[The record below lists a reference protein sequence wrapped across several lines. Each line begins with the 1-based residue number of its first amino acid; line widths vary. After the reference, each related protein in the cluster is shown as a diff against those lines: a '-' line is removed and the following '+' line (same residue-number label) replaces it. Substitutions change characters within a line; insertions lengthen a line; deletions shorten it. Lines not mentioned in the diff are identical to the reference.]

1 MNISELS
8 IRNHVFTWML
18 MFGLIFFGAL
28 AYREMGV
35 SLNPDVDFPVANIYV
50 SHPGAAPEVIEKDVI
65 EPLESAVV
73 AVPGIKSLT
82 SNIRTGSGSISVEF
96 EIGEDI
102 DIAIQELN
110 SRISRARRSLPE
122 DLEPP
127 ALSKSNPEDSPILF
141 LAVKAGKLSARELM
155 MIIKE
160 RIQDPLSSV
169 AGVSEATVFG
179 YLEPMIRVDLDLK
192 KLKAFE
198 LTAEDVVQA
207 IQREHQ
213 ELPSGALTLG
223 EKEQALRVLGEVTS
237 AEELKKLQITRRGGG
252 PIYSKITLGQVATI
266 YEGTDEISRI
276 SRVNGETTATIGVR
290 KQRGSNAVEVADA
303 VKARIAE
310 LNKILPEG
318 TAIEVN
324 FDSTSFIREAVE
336 ELVVTIVLAAALT
349 SLVCWVFLGSW
360 IATFNI
366 ILAIPTSVIGSFI
379 VLKMMDFTLNTFTLL
394 GLSLAIGIVVDDA
407 IIVLENI
414 FRHRKTEKDPVRS
427 ALVGS
432 REITLAILAT
442 TAAVVA
448 IFLPI
453 AFIKGIVGRFIFQF
467 GVTISVAVLLSMVES
482 LTLAPMR
489 ISRFKGDGTRTTR
502 FGRGFEAAMEGL
514 GRAYG
519 RSLGHALRYRW
530 LYLGLSVLAFAGS
543 LYTIKLLKTEFAP
556 PLDEGRAF
564 VSIKTPEGSSL
575 EYTDARMKEVE
586 AAVQKLPFVQ
596 RYFSS
601 IGGFGGAG
609 RNNSGTMIVI
619 FGKPKERG
627 PEWSLAAIE
636 KSLRETVKSVP
647 GVQGFV
653 RASFSA
659 GIGGGGGQPVEFTV
673 KGPNDK
679 ELRAATKSLIAQL
692 EKTGLYVG
700 INADNLNAIPETHVV
715 PDREAALRYGV
726 DVATIASAL
735 NTMFSGTRA
744 GNYSQGGRRY
754 PIMVRLP
761 KETRNSIDVV
771 KSIEVRNNR
780 GQLVPLHAVVKI
792 ATEEGPLTIYREN
805 RQRGIVV
812 SSGLAP
818 EASQGAALERVRTEA
833 AKILPPGYFVDLTGS
848 SESFQES
855 FESFIIAL
863 ALGILVSYMVLAS
876 QFNSFIDPVTILMA
890 LPFSVSGA
898 LLALWGTGQSL
909 NMYSMIGLI
918 LLMGIAK
925 KNSILLVEFT
935 HQLRDQGYGLF
946 HAIQDAGRLRLRPI
960 LMTTLATV
968 VGAIPAAL
976 SLGPGSE
983 TRIPMA
989 MAVIGG
995 VFFSTPL
1002 TLYVVPI
1009 VYSLFSREEATAPTP
1024 LFAQEAPAEL

>member
-35 SLNPDVDFPVANIYV
+35 SLNPDVDFPVANIRV

-82 SNIRTGSGSISVEF
+82 SDIRTGSGSISVEF
-96 EIGEDI
+96 ELGEDI

-110 SRISRARRSLPE
+110 SRISRARRLLPE

-127 ALSKSNPEDSPILF
+127 VLSKSNPEDSPILY
-141 LAVKAGKLSARELM
+141 LAVKAGKLSPRELM
-155 MIIKE
+155 IMIKE

-169 AGVSEATVFG
+169 AGVSEASVFG

-192 KLKAFE
+192 KLKTYE
-198 LTAEDVVQA
+198 LTADDVIQA
-207 IQREHQ
+207 IEREHK

-223 EKEQALRVLGEVTS
+223 EKDQALRVLGEVGN
-237 AEELKKLQITRRGGG
+237 AEELKKVQITRRGGS
-252 PIYSKITLGQVATI
+252 PVYTSLTLGQVAHI

-276 SRVNGETTATIGVR
+276 SRVNGETTATIGIR
-290 KQRGSNAVEVADA
+290 KQRGSNAVEVADS

-324 FDSTSFIREAVE
+324 FDSTTFIRESVE

-349 SLVCWVFLGSW
+349 SLVCWLFLGSW

-366 ILAIPTSVIGSFI
+366 ILAIPTSIIGSFI
-379 VLKMMDFTLNTFTLL
+379 VLSLLDFTLNTFTLL

-414 FRHRKTEKDPVRS
+414 FRHRRTDKDPVRS
-427 ALVGS
+427 ALTGS

-489 ISRFKGDGTRTTR
+489 ISRFKGDGSRTTR
-502 FGRGFEAAMEGL
+502 FGRGFEAGMDWL

-519 RSLGHALRYRW
+519 RSLGHALRFRW
-530 LYLGLSVLAFAGS
+530 LYLGLSLLAFAGS

-556 PLDEGRAF
+556 ALDEGRAY
-564 VSIKTPEGSSL
+564 VSVKTPEGSSL

-586 AAVQKLPFVQ
+586 AAIQKLPFVQ

-601 IGGFGGAG
+601 IGGWGGGG
-609 RNNSGTMIVI
+609 RNNSATMIVI

-627 PEWSLAAIE
+627 PEWDLTEIE
-636 KSLRETVKSVP
+636 KSLREAVKSVP

-659 GIGGGGGQPVEFTV
+659 GIGGGRGQPVEFIV

-679 ELRAATKSLIAQL
+679 ELRAATKNLIEQL

-700 INADNLNAIPETHVV
+700 INADNLNAIPETHVI

-726 DVATIASAL
+726 DVATIAGAL

-780 GQLVPLHAVVKI
+780 GQMVPLHSVVKI
-792 ATEEGPLTIYREN
+792 VTEEGPLTIFRDN
-805 RQRGIVV
+805 RQRGIEV
-812 SSGLAP
+812 SAGLVP
-818 EASQGAALERVRTEA
+818 EASQGVALERVRTEA

-855 FESFIIAL
+855 FESFMIAL

-876 QFNSFIDPVTILMA
+876 QFNSFIDPITILMA

-1009 VYSLFSREEATAPTP
+1009 VYSLFTREEAKAEAP
-1024 LFAQEAPAEL
+1024 LFAHEASAEL

>member
-8 IRNHVFTWML
+8 IKNHVFTWML

-35 SLNPDVDFPVANIYV
+35 SLNPDVDFPVANISV

-65 EPLESAVV
+65 EPLEAAVV
-73 AVPGIKSLT
+73 AVPGIKTLT
-82 SNIRTGSGSISVEF
+82 SDIRTGSGNISVEF
-96 EIGEDI
+96 ELGQDI
-102 DIAIQELN
+102 DIAIQELQ
-110 SRISRARRSLPE
+110 SRISRAQQFLPKGL
-122 DLEPP
+122 DPP
-127 ALSKSNPEDSPILF
+127 ILSKSNPEDSPIMF
-141 LAVKAGKLSARELM
+141 LAVKAGKLSPRELM
-155 MIIKE
+155 ILIKE

-169 AGVSEATVFG
+169 VGVAEATVFG
-179 YLEPMIRVDLDLK
+179 YIEPMIRVDLDLN
-192 KLKAFE
+192 KLKTYE
-198 LTAEDVVQA
+198 LTADDVVQA
-207 IQREHQ
+207 IQREHN
-213 ELPSGALTLG
+213 ELPAGALTLG
-223 EKEQALRVLGEVTS
+223 EKEQALRVLGEVGS

-252 PIYSKITLGQVATI
+252 PIYTSLTLGQVANV
-266 YEGTDEISRI
+266 YEGTDEIRRI
-276 SRVNGETTATIGVR
+276 SRVNGEPTATIGIR

-303 VKARIAE
+303 VKVKIEE
-310 LNKILPEG
+310 LNKILPAG
-318 TAIEVN
+318 TGLEVN
-324 FDSTSFIREAVE
+324 FDSTSFIRESVE
-336 ELVVTIVLAAALT
+336 ELVVTIVLSAALT
-349 SLVCWVFLGSW
+349 SLVCWLFLGSW

-366 ILAIPTSVIGSFI
+366 ILAIPTSIIGSFI
-379 VLKMMDFTLNTFTLL
+379 VLKMLNFTLNTFTLL

-414 FRHRKTEKDPVRS
+414 FRHRRTDKDPVRS
-427 ALVGS
+427 ALTGS
-432 REITLAILAT
+432 KEITLAILAT

-467 GVTISVAVLLSMVES
+467 GVTISVAVLLSMIES

-489 ISRFKGDGTRTTR
+489 ISRFKGDGTRRTR
-502 FGRGFEAAMEGL
+502 FGKGFEAAMDWL
-514 GRAYG
+514 GRTYG
-519 RSLGHALRYRW
+519 RSLGHALRFRW
-530 LYLGLSVLAFAGS
+530 LYLTLSLLAFAGS
-543 LYTIKLLKTEFAP
+543 LYTIKILKTEFAP

-564 VSIKTPEGSSL
+564 VSVKTAEGSSL
-575 EYTDARMKEVE
+575 EFTDAKLKEVE
-586 AAVQKLPFVQ
+586 AEIQKLPFVQ

-609 RNNSGTMIVI
+609 RNNSGTVIVI

-627 PEWSLAAIE
+627 AEWKLEVIEAGLRDAI
-636 KSLRETVKSVP
+636 KKVSGVK
-647 GVQGFV
+647 GFV
-653 RASFSA
+653 RASFSQ

-679 ELRAATKSLIAQL
+679 ELRKATKALIEKL
-692 EKTGLYVG
+692 EATGLYTGV
-700 INADNLNAIPETHVV
+700 NADNLNAIPEMHVM
-715 PDREAALRYGV
+715 PDRAPALRYGV
-726 DVATIASAL
+726 DVATIASTL

-744 GNYSQGGRRY
+744 ANYSQGGRRY

-761 KETRNSIDVV
+761 KETRNSVDVV
-771 KSIEVRNNR
+771 KSIQVRNNR
-780 GQLVPLHAVVKI
+780 GQLIPLASVVKI
-792 ATEEGPLTIYREN
+792 VSDDGPLTIYREN

-812 SSGLAP
+812 TSGLAP
-818 EASQGAALERVRTEA
+818 GASQATALERVRSEA
-833 AKILPPGYFVDLTGS
+833 ASILPAGYFVDLTGS

-855 FESFIIAL
+855 FQSFLIAL
-863 ALGILVSYMVLAS
+863 GLGIIVSYMVLAS

-935 HQLRDQGYGLF
+935 HQLREQGYGLY

-1009 VYSLFSREEATAPTP
+1009 VYSLFTKEEETESAPLFGHDATA
-1024 LFAQEAPAEL
+1024 EV